1 MLSVSTSPRLTLEFA
16 NCNREDRQAWV
27 INGIGSEQAAAEA
40 CGDNASMLKVVDTQT
55 GKKDIIAYTSIESS
69 RTANPLPEGVNL
81 TLGRTFISAMDEM
94 ESDFRPKGNCFVLEQ
109 LATASSHQ
117 RRGIGA
123 QLVKYGLEKA
133 DRQGMVCYLSGAP
146 MGVLVYRSKFATTP
160 VPSMHRGDG

>member
-1 MLSVSTSPRLTLEFA
+1 
-16 NCNREDRQAWV
+16 
-27 INGIGSEQAAAEA
+27 
-40 CGDNASMLKVVDTQT
+40 
-55 GKKDIIAYTSIESS
+55 
-69 RTANPLPEGVNL
+69 
-81 TLGRTFISAMDEM
+81 MDEM

-146 MGVLVYRSKFATTP
+146 MGVLVCRKLWGLRKRGDRRFRLKSLVVMEHMSTASLVARS
-160 VPSMHRGDG
+160 VPSC